1 MRLRW
6 RGVDAPTPT
15 KHWQEWYETHIGAKW
30 PPRARHKKQVKIGP
44 AAPSTRISAT
54 SVRKFGPGA
63 FQNRFWRGSG
73 ISQMP
78 LGRLLGALGC
88 LLGALGCLLNSSWAS
103 LGRSWATPG
112 CHMLPKRG
120 PGSILEGS
128 RNVSVGFR
136 RPHKLFFSMFFRTF
150 RCNAFNN
157 AVTTLLHFLALVL
170 FPFWC
175 GGLCAA
181 HGIRRALVA
190 PGVLDTSSDNPAGGL
205 TCLSCL

>member
-1 MRLRW
+1 MLLRW
-6 RGVDAPTPT
+6 RGVDAPTLT
-15 KHWQEWYETHIGAKW
+15 KHWQEWYETHIKAKW
-30 PPRARHKKQVKIGP
+30 LSLARHQKRAKIGP
-44 AAPSTRISAT
+44 AAPSTWSSAK
-54 SVRKFGPGA
+54 SMRNLGPGT
-63 FQNRFWRGSG
+63 FRRRFWRGSG
-73 ISQMP
+73 TSQMP
-78 LGRLLGALGC
+78 LGWLLGALGC
-88 LLGALGCLLNSSWAS
+88 LLSALGRLLSSSWAS
-103 LGRSWATPG
+103 LGRSWEAPG

-128 RNVSVGFR
+128 RSVSVGFR

-181 HGIRRALVA
+181 HGIF
-190 PGVLDTSSDNPAGGL
+190 
-205 TCLSCL
+205 